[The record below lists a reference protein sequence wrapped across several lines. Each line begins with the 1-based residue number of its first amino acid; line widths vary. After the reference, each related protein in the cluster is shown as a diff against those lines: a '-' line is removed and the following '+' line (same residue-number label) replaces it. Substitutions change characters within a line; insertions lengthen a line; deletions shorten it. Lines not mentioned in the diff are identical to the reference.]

1 MALQETLDELT
12 ERRVAYTARRAAIEE
27 ELRALRKE
35 KLAAEQAS
43 IEGIIVKAIAEGAT
57 LGQVKRAY
65 GTKDHRTIAD
75 IVTAREAEIQAV
87 RDAEIAKRDNTDWF
101 TIHGEQAFVTY
112 KGNTCAFE
120 WTEVDGKLMFI
131 TDEPLWDETATIK
144 NEAVALLDGK
154 TEDDSIEARTLAA
167 AIRKQ
172 G

>member
-43 IEGIIVKAIAEGAT
+43 IEGIIVKAMAEGAT

-87 RDAEIAKRDNTDWF
+87 RDAEIKKRERSDWF
-101 TIHGEQAFVTY
+101 DLYHDRASVAVDGQLAEYT
-112 KGNTCAFE
+112 
-120 WTEVDGKLMFI
+120 WTDVDGKLMFI
-131 TDEPLWDETATIK
+131 TDEPLWDETATIR